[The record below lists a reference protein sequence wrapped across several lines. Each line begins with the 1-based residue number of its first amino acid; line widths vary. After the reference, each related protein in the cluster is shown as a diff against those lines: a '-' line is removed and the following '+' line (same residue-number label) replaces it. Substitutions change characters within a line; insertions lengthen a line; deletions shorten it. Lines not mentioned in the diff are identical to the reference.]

1 MRLRVVLGLLLGAAG
16 LAACRH
22 SVPAPDAPPPRV
34 DGSHLSFEP
43 KSPQLGALHVEAPRE
58 ERPPAVSVNGRLAWD
73 ETATV
78 RIFSP
83 FSGRVTQIVAEPG
96 DRVER
101 GSVLAQIASSDYGQA
116 EAEARKAASDLQLA
130 EHTIT
135 RVRDL
140 YEHGAAAR
148 KDLEA
153 AEAEQSRASAEAQWT
168 SARLRAYGEA
178 GRSADGSFA
187 LRSPVSGVVV
197 ERNLS
202 PGQDVRTDQMLAG
215 TAQVAA
221 PLFTITDPT
230 HLWVMLDVSEH
241 DGGRL
246 HPGDAIQVHLHLDPS
261 QTLSGRLELVS
272 ASLDPVTRT
281 LKARGSLANPDGS
294 LRAEM
299 LVNVDVEAAGEAP
312 VPQVPTTAV
321 LLQGDKHVVFLE
333 QAPGSFER
341 REIAVGPERDGWL
354 AVSAGV
360 EPGSR
365 VVTQGALLLEKIYQD
380 GLGS

>member
-1 MRLRVVLGLLLGAAG
+1 VVCVAPLGACHRG
-16 LAACRH
+16 VPEAAL
-22 SVPAPDAPPPRV
+22 SPPRV
-34 DGSHLSFEP
+34 DGSRVRFEP
-43 KSPQLGALHVEAPRE
+43 KSPQLGALRVEAPRE

-73 ETATV
+73 ETSTV

-83 FSGRVTQIVAEPG
+83 FSGRVTQLEVEPG
-96 DRVER
+96 AHVER
-101 GSVLAQIASSDYGQA
+101 GAVLARIASSDYGQA
-116 EAEARKAASDLQLA
+116 EAEARKATSDLQLS
-130 EHTIT
+130 EHTLT

-153 AEAEQSRASAEAQWT
+153 AEAEHARANAEAQWT
-168 SARLRAYGEA
+168 SARLAAYGEA

-187 LRSPVSGVVV
+187 LRSPVAGVVV

-202 PGQDVRTDQMLAG
+202 PGQDVRSDQMLAG
-215 TAQVAA
+215 TAQLAA

-241 DGGRL
+241 DAARL
-246 HPGDAIQVHLHLDPS
+246 HTGDEFQVHLHLDPGR
-261 QTLSGRLELVS
+261 TLPGRLELVNE
-272 ASLDPVTRT
+272 SLDPVTRT
-281 LKARGSLANPDGS
+281 VKARGTLANPDRS

-299 LVNVDVEAAGEAP
+299 LVNVEIEATNEPP
-312 VPQVPTTAV
+312 VPQVPTAAV

-333 QAPGSFER
+333 EAPGSFER
-341 REIAVGPERDGWL
+341 REVAVGAERDGWL
-354 AVSAGV
+354 ALSSGL
-360 EPGSR
+360 EHGSR